1 MKIKFDKIPYIL
13 KNVPL
18 AKETAISPII
28 PALEGTIV
36 AVEAQ
41 DHEGKL
47 NVLDFKSGYL
57 GRLWKKDRLPAVLGY
72 RKATSEFAGYIPSN
86 IKAGDELY
94 LLC

>member
-57 GRLWKKDRLPAVLGY
+57 GRLWGQVN
-72 RKATSEFAGYIPSN
+72 FHSN
-86 IKAGDELY
+86 LQKSNFLEVS
-94 LLC
+94 